1 MQFTSTKQTHSNPRP
16 KLALIRRFRTTAIA
30 ATCFAATASWAQSD
44 VRQGA
49 ALDYL
54 QKDLAN
60 VQGLVWTGHLNPDTD
75 SVGASLLAAHIYGG
89 QPGVP
94 GSINP
99 ESRFAI
105 EQCDAV
111 EPTPIDDFLGMTVGL
126 VDFNQST
133 QLPPSIDPENIV
145 ALIDHHALGGSPVN
159 LSEAISIEMRPWGST
174 ATILADQAQMLGVE
188 LPASLSCIGMAA
200 ILSDTVNLTLPT
212 TTDYDRHYVQE
223 LAQQAG
229 IEDVDAFAENMLLA
243 KSDLSALS
251 AKDIVLL
258 DYKDFVYGGK
268 NVGIGVAE
276 TLTAQQLIDRRHELK
291 AAIEAQKTASGLDH
305 LVFAIVDTR
314 DQKSYM
320 LWGDDTDKDLVLAAF
335 GGEIADDMLEA
346 ENVISRKRQIGPA
359 IQKAVESR

>member
-1 MQFTSTKQTHSNPRP
+1 MQFTKASHSYSGTHSKPV
-16 KLALIRRFRTTAIA
+16 LISHIRATAIA
-30 ATCFAATASWAQSD
+30 ASCFAASASWAQSD
-44 VRQGA
+44 GLQGA
-49 ALDYL
+49 ALDHL
-54 QKDLAN
+54 QRNLEN
-60 VQGLVWTGHLNPDTD
+60 VEDLVWTGHINPDTD

-94 GSINP
+94 GQINP
-99 ESRFAI
+99 ESQFAI
-105 EQCDAV
+105 EQCGAI
-111 EPTPIDDFLGMTVGL
+111 EPVAIDDFSGMSVGL
-126 VDFNQST
+126 VDFNQRT
-133 QLPPSIDPENIV
+133 QLPSSVDPENIV

-159 LSEAISIEMRPWGST
+159 LSEAISIEIRPWGST

-188 LPASLSCIGMAA
+188 FPTSLSCIGLAA

-223 LAQQAG
+223 LARQAG
-229 IEDVDAFAENMLLA
+229 VADVDAFAEDMLLA

-251 AKDIVLL
+251 AKEVVLL

-276 TLTAQQLIDRRHELK
+276 TLTAQQLIDRRQELK
-291 AAIEAQKTASGLDH
+291 TAIEMQKNASGLDH

-320 LWGDDTDKDLVLAAF
+320 LWGDATDKDLVLAAF
-335 GGEIADDMLEA
+335 GGEIANDMLEA
-346 ENVISRKRQIGPA
+346 EDVISRKRQIGPA
-359 IQKAVESR
+359 IQRAVEN